1 VKKPPNELRVKHV
14 AEYLKSWR
22 ELYVAGRRQL
32 DQS

>member
-1 VKKPPNELRVKHV
+1 VKHV